1 MDAWSWKFVGWGI
14 IMLAAVAASGQGFD
28 PHSPGPIG
36 DVTPDTGQF
45 TKTTLVGTNGDHDFL
60 NVIPT
65 YVAPSPFCWPRKLWQ
80 YNADHIT
87 INDIM
92 GWGYNCSGDINDNYM
107 TFTIQNRY
115 FNGLSHYETYYIQA
129 RLAGG
134 SPVRPH
140 SFSFNTDNGTE
151 LIWRHVFG
159 TTGDSGF
166 RVESITG
173 ASLFQVLPTLVSVDT
188 NLLLFTYS
196 TANPM
201 VQVQGPNVDLDFVV
215 GNNTY
220 TFARDSRGIFPNVG
234 NAADIGGLG
243 LKFATGYF
251 GTAVATPKI
260 LGITD
265 TGVVKNLNADQVDS
279 HRTADFMV
287 QVDPPASSSTPC
299 TTGQWASDT
308 SYLYLCIPAGTWS
321 RSALSSW

>member
-1 MDAWSWKFVGWGI
+1 MGVMSWKSVGWGI

-45 TKTTLVGTNGDHDFL
+45 TQTTLVGTNGDHDFL

-80 YNADHIT
+80 HNSDNT
-87 INDIM
+87 INDVM
-92 GWGYNCSGDINDNYM
+92 TWGYNCSGDINDNYM
-107 TFTIQNRY
+107 TFTTQNRY
-115 FNGLSHYETYYIQA
+115 FNGLSHYELYYIQA
-129 RLAGG
+129 RMAGG
-134 SPVRPH
+134 SPVRPQ
-140 SFSFNTDNGTE
+140 SFNFNTDNGTE

-173 ASLFQVLPTLVSVDT
+173 ASLFQVLPTMVSVDT

-196 TANPM
+196 NGNPM
-201 VQVQGPNVDLDFVV
+201 VQVQGPNVDLNFVV

-220 TFARDSRGIFPNVG
+220 TFAYDSRGIFPSVG
-234 NAADIGGLG
+234 NAVDIGN
-243 LKFATGYF
+243 FATGYF
-251 GTAVATPKI
+251 GTAVSTPKI
-260 LGITD
+260 IGIHD
-265 TGVVKNLNADQVDS
+265 TSVVHNLNADKVDG
-279 HRTADFMV
+279 HPTTDFTLR
-287 QVDPPASSSTPC
+287 VDPPAGSSTPC
-299 TTGQWASDT
+299 TSGQWASD
-308 SYLYLCIPAGTWS
+308 SGYVYLCTPAGVWA